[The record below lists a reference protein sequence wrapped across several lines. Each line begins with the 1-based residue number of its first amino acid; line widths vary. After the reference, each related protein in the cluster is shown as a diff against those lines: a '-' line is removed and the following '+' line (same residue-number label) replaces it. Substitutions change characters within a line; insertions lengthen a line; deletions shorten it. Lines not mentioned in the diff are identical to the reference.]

1 MLTKLTVFAVSVKIK
16 WTKMS
21 AFKAEISFSSFK
33 PFQKQQPR
41 PYLYSATVSQ
51 ACSGQP
57 RLSFCLSQQ
66 YGTSRVPCQVRKSML
81 SLNQAKS
88 PLRTSSLWQTIL
100 RLKLPLKIK
109 ALLYSCV
116 PGYRRSIAKAH
127 LLTSSYISQHQY
139 QRTKTSGLHVKRAIK
154 QLHFQIELHRGM
166 IHKMT
171 NCPCTITLMR

>member
-1 MLTKLTVFAVSVKIK
+1 MDLLQVFTSQNVMLTKLTVFAISVKIK

-66 YGTSRVPCQVRKSML
+66 YGTSRVPCQVRKSMF

-88 PLRTSSLWQTIL
+88 PLS
-100 RLKLPLKIK
+100 P
-109 ALLYSCV
+109 AD
-116 PGYRRSIAKAH
+116 
-127 LLTSSYISQHQY
+127 YIE
-139 QRTKTSGLHVKRAIK
+139 A
-154 QLHFQIELHRGM
+154 E
-166 IHKMT
+166 
-171 NCPCTITLMR
+171 ITLED